1 MMDASLL
8 DTVLMEATAHVDD
21 ADEQLRASLRQVF
34 PDIHIS
40 ICSDDDVPSR
50 IPHATGNGQI
60 RLYYVQSG
68 GGHCVSFTN
77 EPESATGLVVARVD
91 QDD

>member
-8 DTVLMEATAHVDD
+8 DAVLAEATAHA
-21 ADEQLRASLRQVF
+21 ADPDEELRASLRQAF
-34 PDIHIS
+34 PGIHIS

-50 IPHATGNGQI
+50 VPHGAGNEQF
-60 RLYYVQSG
+60 RLYFVQSG
-68 GGHCVSFTN
+68 GHCVTFTN
-77 EPESATGLVVARVD
+77 ESESATGLVVARVD